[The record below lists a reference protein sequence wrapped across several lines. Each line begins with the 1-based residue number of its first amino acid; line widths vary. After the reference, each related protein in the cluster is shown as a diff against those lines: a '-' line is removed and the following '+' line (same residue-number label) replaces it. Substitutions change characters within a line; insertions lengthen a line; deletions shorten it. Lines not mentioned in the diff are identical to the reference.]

1 MIKHRT
7 TPQRKAPW
15 CASKPVTPKARKPV
29 RRVSK
34 VTAKRNRDYA
44 KVKREFLKRNPFC
57 QVCLES
63 GRPMKFSDTAHHIKP
78 RSVSPELVCEPGNL
92 LSCCDSCHAEI
103 HNNPT
108 WARARGFLKRST
120 DE

>member
-1 MIKHRT
+1 MIKRRT

-15 CASKPVTPKARKPV
+15 FKPGPPKARKPV

-34 VTAKRNRDYA
+34 VTAQRNRDYA

-57 QVCLES
+57 QVCIES

-92 LSCCDSCHAEI
+92 LSTCDSCHNMI
-103 HNNPT
+103 HQNPEV
-108 WARARGFLKRST
+108 AYARGWLKRST
-120 DE
+120 DI